1 MSSIWCSRLAGDG
14 PGLEAGLRSWRAGLL
29 PREKSW
35 DVWRCLRSTK
45 VIEVGSRTSHTSNHA
60 SRSSDSRFQGALRCK
75 CFSCFYVSME
85 RMGCLDRAKRTAAR
99 MGVHATCCWRAAA
112 LVNFVKGVLQ
122 RSFLMFHRSK
132 GIAEWRCVE
141 TLPCPKNAAD
151 AFWSKDDR
159 GANVA
164 I

>member
-1 MSSIWCSRLAGDG
+1 MWVREPAIL
-14 PGLEAGLRSWRAGLL
+14 PTMLPVLL
-29 PREKSW
+29 KS
-35 DVWRCLRSTK
+35 
-45 VIEVGSRTSHTSNHA
+45 
-60 SRSSDSRFQGALRCK
+60 SRFQGALRCK
-75 CFSCFYVSME
+75 CFSCFYMSME

-99 MGVHATCCWRAAA
+99 MGVHATCCWRDAA

-151 AFWSKDDR
+151 AFWSRDDR